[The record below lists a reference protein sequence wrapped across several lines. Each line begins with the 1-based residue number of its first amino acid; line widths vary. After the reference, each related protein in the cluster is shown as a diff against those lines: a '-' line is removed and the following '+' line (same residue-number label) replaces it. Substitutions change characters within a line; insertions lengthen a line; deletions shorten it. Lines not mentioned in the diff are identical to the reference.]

1 MDMEQKRILILTA
14 DAGFGHRSAA
24 NAIARALR
32 ETHPH
37 DCVVEIVNPLEDRR
51 APSLLRDSQA
61 DYDRM
66 VREITGLLKFG
77 FEASDNVVPIA
88 LAESAFTVMLYEV
101 MRDILRRIQPDAIV
115 LTYQIYQAP
124 LVALFTIQRKI
135 IPTLTTVTDLGNV
148 HGAWF
153 NNRIDQYIVGG
164 SKGSDQAVAAGIK
177 ASRVHIT
184 GIPVNPE
191 LAKAGI
197 VSPSEMR
204 VELGW
209 QPDRTTFLVV
219 GSRRVENLPE
229 IVHVLNH
236 SGFPIQLALVAGGDD
251 ELHHKFKAMQWHI
264 PVAIYGYVNN
274 LPQMMHAADAVIS
287 KAGGL
292 IVTEA
297 LACGLPLLLVNVI
310 PGQETG
316 NAEYVV
322 ENGAG
327 DVAKDGLSALEV
339 VSHWME
345 NDCALLA
352 ERKSN
357 ALLSGKPN
365 AAYAAADIAW
375 QEALR
380 GPQLNPRRKYL
391 GQQRM
396 RRLFNRFQVSWKDK
410 D

>member
-1 MDMEQKRILILTA
+1 MELEQKRILILTA

-24 NAIARALR
+24 NAIARALQ
-32 ETHPH
+32 EKHPQ
-37 DCVVEIVNPLEDRR
+37 DCAVEIVNPLEDRR
-51 APSLLRDSQA
+51 TPALLRDSQA

-66 VREITGLLKFG
+66 VREIPRLLKIG
-77 FEASDNVVPIA
+77 FEASDNTVPIA

-101 MRDILRRIQPDAIV
+101 MHDILHRYQPDAII
-115 LTYQIYQAP
+115 LTYPMYQAP
-124 LVALFTIQRKI
+124 LVALFTIQRKA

-153 NNRIDQYIVGG
+153 NTRIDQYVVGWN
-164 SKGSDQAVAAGIK
+164 KGRDQAVAAGIK
-177 ASRVHIT
+177 ASRIHIT
-184 GIPVNPE
+184 GIPVNPDLGRPKGSPAE
-191 LAKAGI
+191 LRA
-197 VSPSEMR
+197 
-204 VELGW
+204 ELGW
-209 QPDRTTFLVV
+209 QTGRTTFLAV
-219 GSRRVENLPE
+219 GSRRVGNLPE

-251 ELHHKFKAMQWHI
+251 ELFQEFKAMQWHI
-264 PVAIYGYVNN
+264 PVTVYGYVNN

-292 IVTEA
+292 IVAES
-297 LACGLPLLLVNVI
+297 LACGLPLLMVNVI

-339 VSHWME
+339 VSHWLG
-345 NDCALLA
+345 NGGALLA
-352 ERKSN
+352 ERREN
-357 ALLSGKPN
+357 ARRSGKPD
-365 AAYAAADIAW
+365 AAYATAEIAW
-375 QEALR
+375 REAQH
-380 GPQLNPRRKYL
+380 GPRLNQRRKYP

-396 RRLFNRFQVSWKDK
+396 RQLLNRFQVPIKDK